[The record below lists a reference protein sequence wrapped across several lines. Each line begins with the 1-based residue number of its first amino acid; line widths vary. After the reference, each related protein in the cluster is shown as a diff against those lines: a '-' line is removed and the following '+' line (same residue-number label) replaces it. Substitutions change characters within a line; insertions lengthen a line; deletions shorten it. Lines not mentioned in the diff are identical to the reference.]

1 VSAELR
7 AYRTKAGLTCEQ
19 VGEALGVSGSKISR
33 QETGVRGLY
42 ADDVSAML
50 GLYRVPVKKRQELI
64 ELVRNGHDPNWWH
77 IHNADLHTSWKD
89 VIGFESD
96 AATIINFETMV
107 VPGLLQ
113 TPEYTAAMLRG
124 TDDSRTDGVVAAMAE
139 TRMGRHVLLSKRNAP
154 ALVAII
160 DESILLRPVGGAG
173 VMARQLRHLAERA
186 KRPNITVRI
195 VPLAAGATPALE
207 GPTVLYELRDGQS
220 LVYLESRGSS
230 GFLSEEQA
238 VRRARV
244 GLRKLC
250 AISLAP
256 AESMQR
262 LLVAAAGIESVSQE
276 HLT

>member
-1 VSAELR
+1 M
-7 AYRTKAGLTCEQ
+7 
-19 VGEALGVSGSKISR
+19 SGSKISR